1 MFESRL
7 GDWYETG
14 RMVESDRWARSW
26 QNLNYGKY
34 KDQNIIGVLIEDRCP
49 QCGARTWLNRNGN
62 QWCWNCN
69 WDGFLYYFN
78 NIKGDKS

>member
-7 GDWYETG
+7 GDWYEAG
-14 RMVESDRWARSW
+14 RMVESDKWARSW